1 VATRVT
7 FDSTNPSEHVALAA
21 KSLRDGYV
29 IVAPHENGYVLLAD
43 AFSPDAVRAMHVL
56 RGDDLGVAA
65 QVVIADVNQIEGL
78 ARDVTPEARELMN
91 LFWPGP
97 LSLSLRPQAGLSW
110 DLGDNGKLDWL
121 CLRQPAHPFLHLLIK
136 ETGPLAIA
144 SSALAGQSPLQDLA
158 HLTHLDHEIAVIID
172 SGLIEIA
179 PASTHLQCESAGIT
193 LLREGAITR
202 SEIEKAI
209 PAVVIS

>member
-1 VATRVT
+1 
-7 FDSTNPSEHVALAA
+7 
-21 KSLRDGYV
+21 
-29 IVAPHENGYVLLAD
+29 
-43 AFSPDAVRAMHVL
+43 
-56 RGDDLGVAA
+56 
-65 QVVIADVNQIEGL
+65 
-78 ARDVTPEARELMN
+78 
-91 LFWPGP
+91 
-97 LSLSLRPQAGLSW
+97 
-110 DLGDNGKLDWL
+110 
-121 CLRQPAHPFLHLLIK
+121 
-136 ETGPLAIA
+136 
-144 SSALAGQSPLQDLA
+144 LQDLA